1 MSEKSIEH
9 CLYNCA
15 CPECDTSKARASTP
29 IADLVKADI
38 DARVEK
44 GIETYGKPLFP
55 HNGRDAL
62 RDAYEEAIDLAKY
75 LRQALY
81 ERDGK

>member
-1 MSEKSIEH
+1 MSNEKPTDEQIAMDER
-9 CLYNCA
+9 LVPYV
-15 CPECDTSKARASTP
+15 
-29 IADLVKADI
+29 ADLVKADI